1 MALFCNKEVLDRAG
15 VGEPPRTWD
24 EYYEAARKTKAAGS
38 YIEADAGDAGFFKS
52 MIWAFGGHP
61 YSASDDGRNVTINL
75 TGDKGTQRFIDYW
88 QKMSERILSIRSFP
102 SGPTNGITAWRL
114 VDGCPAQL
122 SVDTAES
129 CVLSSSDG
137 RRMAGG
143 AHACLKGRGEAQFRE
158 WRFRPSGDRQ
168 GIQS

>member
-1 MALFCNKEVLDRAG
+1 MDPGPMALFCNKEVLDRAG

-52 MIWAFGGHP
+52 MIWAFGGYP

-102 SGPTNGITAWRL
+102 SGPTNGITAW
-114 VDGCPAQL
+114 A
-122 SVDTAES
+122 T
-129 CVLSSSDG
+129 G
-137 RRMAGG
+137 RRLPCSAERGCCRILCPQLLGRPENGG
-143 AHACLKGRGEAQFRE
+143 WCPCLSE
-158 WRFRPSGDRQ
+158 RQ
-168 GIQS
+168 GRSTIQRMAVPS